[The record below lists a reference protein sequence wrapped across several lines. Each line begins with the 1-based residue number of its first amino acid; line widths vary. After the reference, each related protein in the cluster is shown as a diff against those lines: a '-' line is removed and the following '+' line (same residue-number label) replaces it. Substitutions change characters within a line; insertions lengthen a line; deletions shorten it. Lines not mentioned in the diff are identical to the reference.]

1 MRYANPRTHSLT
13 DHTHQTIE
21 QVAAVMVATG
31 RIATAA
37 QIIPLYSP
45 GGANVHLRTI
55 HGSLD
60 PHESAPKRH
69 IDWFGRFVGRTDVL
83 NGEIDASIYAH
94 RSRNTLYL

>member
-45 GGANVHLRTI
+45 GGANVHLRII

-94 RSRNTLYL
+94 RSRNTSYL